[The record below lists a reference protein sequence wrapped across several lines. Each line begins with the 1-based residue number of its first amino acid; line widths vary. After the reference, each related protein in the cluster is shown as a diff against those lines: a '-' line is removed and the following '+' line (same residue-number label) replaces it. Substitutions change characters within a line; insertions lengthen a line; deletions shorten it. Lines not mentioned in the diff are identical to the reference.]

1 MHALAEPLEFQ
12 WDTGNSGKNLKKH
25 RVADT
30 ECEEVFFDENKKVLN
45 DVLHSEAENRYLLIG
60 MTQLG
65 RLLLVVFTIRKEKI
79 RIISARDLNRKER
92 NLYA

>member
-1 MHALAEPLEFQ
+1 MHVLAEPLEFQ
-12 WDTGNSGKNLKKH
+12 WDAGNSGKNLIKH
-25 RVADT
+25 GVEDT
-30 ECEEVFFDENKKVLN
+30 ECEEVFFDDNKKVLN
-45 DVLHSEAENRYLLIG
+45 DVLHSETESRYMLIG

-92 NLYA
+92 KLYA